1 MERGGRVSQ
10 EDAAIQVGFL
20 EDDWSFVAV
29 IIIPHLGL
37 VPVTIIWI
45 IKLTIPL
52 ELELLA
58 PFHRSLV
65 KQTCVQNVFR
75 DQNKNVPFV

>member
-45 IKLTIPL
+45 IELAIPL

-75 DQNKNVPFV
+75 DQNKNVSLV

>member
-45 IKLTIPL
+45 IELAIPL

-75 DQNKNVPFV
+75 DQNKNVSLI

>member
-45 IKLTIPL
+45 IELAIPL

-65 KQTCVQNVFR
+65 K
-75 DQNKNVPFV
+75 

>member
-29 IIIPHLGL
+29 IIIPHPGL

-45 IKLTIPL
+45 IELAIPL

-65 KQTCVQNVFR
+65 K
-75 DQNKNVPFV
+75 

>member
-45 IKLTIPL
+45 IELAIPL

-75 DQNKNVPFV
+75 DQNKNLSLI

>member
-45 IKLTIPL
+45 IELAIPL

-75 DQNKNVPFV
+75 DQNKNVPLV

>member
-29 IIIPHLGL
+29 KIIPHLGL

-45 IKLTIPL
+45 IKFTIPL

-58 PFHRSLV
+58 PLHGSLV

-75 DQNKNVPFV
+75 DQNKNVPLV

>member
-45 IKLTIPL
+45 IELAIPL

-75 DQNKNVPFV
+75 DQNKNVSL

>member
-1 MERGGRVSQ
+1 MKRGGRVNQ

-45 IKLTIPL
+45 IELAIPL

-75 DQNKNVPFV
+75 DQNKNASLI

>member
-45 IKLTIPL
+45 IELAIPL

-58 PFHRSLV
+58 PLHGSLV

-75 DQNKNVPFV
+75 DQNKNVPLV

>member
-1 MERGGRVSQ
+1 MKRGGRVNQ
-10 EDAAIQVGFL
+10 EDATIQVGLL

-29 IIIPHLGL
+29 EIIPHPGL

-45 IKLTIPL
+45 IELAIPL

-75 DQNKNVPFV
+75 DQNKNVSLI

>member
-29 IIIPHLGL
+29 KIIPHLGL

-45 IKLTIPL
+45 IELAIPL

-75 DQNKNVPFV
+75 DQNKNVPLV